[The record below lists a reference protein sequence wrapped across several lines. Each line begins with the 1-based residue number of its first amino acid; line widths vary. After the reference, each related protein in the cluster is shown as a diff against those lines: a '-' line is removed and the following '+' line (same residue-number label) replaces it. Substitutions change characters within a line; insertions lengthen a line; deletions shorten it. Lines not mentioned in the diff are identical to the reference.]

1 MDGPFEVESK
11 VMKLLIA
18 ATVAILLP
26 NQPTNAK
33 RGPRTG
39 NSTKMV
45 PIPAEDC
52 DLQTA
57 MRQTKLMCCGA
68 SGL

>member
-1 MDGPFEVESK
+1 MVGPFDVESR
-11 VMKLLIA
+11 VTKLLIA
-18 ATVAILLP
+18 ATDAILLP

-33 RGPRTG
+33 RGPRIG

-52 DLQTA
+52 NSQTA
-57 MRQTKLMCCGA
+57 MRQTKLMGCGA